1 VLEIA
6 PDVPDA
12 LIADFARLGQV
23 LVNLVGNAIKFTAQ
37 GEVIVR
43 VALESLQ
50 EDAALLRFSVIDTGI
65 GIPRDKHQ
73 AIFDAFTQADPSTTR
88 EFGGTGLGLSISS
101 RLVSLMGGAI
111 SLESAPGSGSTFS
124 FALPAKVQVEAL
136 PSRPGRVPP
145 SVRHL
150 EVLVVDDNA
159 TNRLVLQQMLRG
171 WEMRPRLCVD
181 AADAL
186 AKLDEA
192 AKETRTFGL
201 ALIDAHMPRMDG
213 FELAARMRSH
223 RGLAGGAI
231 LMLSSGAGFGHAARA
246 REAGIAHTLMK
257 PVKQSELFD
266 VILGVL
272 GEAAVANP
280 QASPR
285 EQPLSRRLRVLL
297 AEDNPINQKLVRNL
311 LEKHGHEVVSAL
323 NGREAASLCAAG
335 RFDVV
340 LMDVQMPVIDGF
352 QATAAIRQL
361 EAKGG
366 RRVPIVGVTAH
377 AMKGDRERC
386 LDAGMDGY
394 VTKPVRPEALFAA
407 IEQALREP
415 AVAGPAAA
423 AVARVAPVAAAPV
436 APAGP
441 EAAVLDEAS
450 LNALV
455 SGDGAL
461 LRELAQLYAQD
472 TPLLVTKLRDALSR
486 DDRQALKRAAHTL
499 KGSAGSLL
507 GRSTAEAAELLETI
521 AGEGEPVQLRLAL
534 ERLVGEAA
542 RLGEALAQVAAGKHP
557 GD

>member
-1 VLEIA
+1 M
-6 PDVPDA
+6 
-12 LIADFARLGQV
+12 
-23 LVNLVGNAIKFTAQ
+23 
-37 GEVIVR
+37 
-43 VALESLQ
+43 
-50 EDAALLRFSVIDTGI
+50 
-65 GIPRDKHQ
+65 
-73 AIFDAFTQADPSTTR
+73 
-88 EFGGTGLGLSISS
+88 
-101 RLVSLMGGAI
+101 MGGAI
-111 SLESAPGSGSTFS
+111 SVESALGAGSTFS
-124 FALPAKVQVEAL
+124 FSLPAKVQVEAL
-136 PSRPGRVPP
+136 QSRRSRVPP

-201 ALIDAHMPRMDG
+201 ALIDAHMPKMDG

-231 LMLSSGAGFGHAARA
+231 LMLSSGAGLGHAARA

-272 GEAAVANP
+272 GEAAVAKP
-280 QASPR
+280 QASPS
-285 EQPLSRRLRVLL
+285 EQPLTRRLRVLL
-297 AEDNPINQKLVRNL
+297 AEDNPINQALVRNL
-311 LEKHGHEVVSAL
+311 LEKQGHEVVSAL

-340 LMDVQMPVIDGF
+340 LMDVQMPVMDGF
-352 QATAAIRQL
+352 QATAAIREL
-361 EAKGG
+361 EANSG

-415 AVAGPAAA
+415 AVAGRATAEAA
-423 AVARVAPVAAAPV
+423 RV

-441 EAAVLDEAS
+441 EAAVLDVPS
-450 LNALV
+450 LSALV

-499 KGSAGSLL
+499 KGSAGSLF
-507 GRSTAEAAELLETI
+507 GRSTAEAAQLLETI
-521 AGEGEPVQLRLAL
+521 AGEGEPVQVRLAL
-534 ERLVGEAA
+534 DRLVGEAA